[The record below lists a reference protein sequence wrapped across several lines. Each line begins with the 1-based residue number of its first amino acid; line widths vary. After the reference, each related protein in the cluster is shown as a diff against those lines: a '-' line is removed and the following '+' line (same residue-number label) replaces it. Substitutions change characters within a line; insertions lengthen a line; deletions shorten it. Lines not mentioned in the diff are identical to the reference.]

1 MMIRAWY
8 IVADTLIIG
17 VLILSLIVW
26 YLYPPKLFS
35 LPVPTSQQAVEIFNM
50 PTLFLENT
58 SLDAFPTSLPTTT
71 KEYHIENIFLE
82 QPLSQRFHDVGVAL
96 GVPIF
101 IRIFKV
107 ESLLEIWVEKE
118 GSFHHLKD
126 YPICAF
132 SGGLGPKQKEGD
144 RQAVEGFYRVKKE
157 QLNPHSKFHLSFNL
171 GYPNSYDRAYHRTG
185 SYLMVHGSC
194 RSVGCY
200 AMTDEKIEE
209 IYALV
214 ESALNAGQQAI
225 EVHAFP
231 FHLTSQNIAHYA
243 NHRWF
248 DFWMNLKEGY
258 DYFEMYHLAPTIK
271 NTDGYYQI
279 YE

>member
-8 IVADTLIIG
+8 IVADILIIG
-17 VLILSLIVW
+17 VLLLSLIVW
-26 YLYPPKLFS
+26 YLFPPKPKLFS

-50 PTLFLENT
+50 PTL
-58 SLDAFPTSLPTTT
+58 SLDNTTLPSTLPMTAQ
-71 KEYHIENIFLE
+71 EYTIENIFLE
-82 QPLSQRFHDVGVAL
+82 QPLSQRLEAL
-96 GVPIF
+96 GVELGVHLF

-107 ESLLEIWVEKE
+107 EALLEIWVEKE
-118 GSFHHLKD
+118 GSYYHLKD
-126 YPICAF
+126 YAICAF

-171 GYPNSYDRAYHRTG
+171 GYPNAYDRAHHRTG

-231 FHLTSQNIAHYA
+231 FHLTAENMAYYSEN
-243 NHRWF
+243 RWF

-258 DYFEMYHLAPTIK
+258 DYFEIHHTPPIIKIIDNCYH
-271 NTDGYYQI
+271 I